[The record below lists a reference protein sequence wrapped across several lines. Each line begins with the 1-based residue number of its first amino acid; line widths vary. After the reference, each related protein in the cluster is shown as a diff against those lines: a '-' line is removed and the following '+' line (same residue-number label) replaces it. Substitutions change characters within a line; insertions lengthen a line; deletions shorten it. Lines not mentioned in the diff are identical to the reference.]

1 MLLKKPAV
9 IKLWYGG
16 KNMSTLVVVK
26 KNGIACIAADTL
38 TCFGNKKLSAT
49 YDTEPTKLLSTGDS
63 YIGLVGSAA
72 HNLVMESLFSNIK
85 KPPNFKNRLKIFESF
100 RKLHSRLKDDYF
112 LNPKE
117 DEQDPY
123 ESTQMDLFIANSYGI
138 FGVFSLREVFEYKKF
153 WAIGSGGEFAL
164 GAMYAA
170 YEQFDSAEDIARV
183 GVNAGIEFD
192 DGSDAPVECYS
203 INLNE

>member
-1 MLLKKPAV
+1 
-9 IKLWYGG
+9 
-16 KNMSTLVVVK
+16 MSTLVVVK
-26 KNGIACIAADTL
+26 KNGVACIAADTL

-49 YDTEPTKLLSTGDS
+49 YDAFPTKMLSAGDS

-72 HNLVMESLFSNIK
+72 HNLVVESLLFNMK
-85 KPPNFKNRLKIFESF
+85 KQPNFKNRLKIFESF

-123 ESTQMDLFIANSYGI
+123 ESTQMDLFIANRYGI
-138 FGVFSLREVFEYKKF
+138 FGVFSLREVFEYKQF

-164 GAMYAA
+164 GAMYAV
-170 YEQFDSAEDIARV
+170 YNELDSAEEIAKI

-192 DGSDAPVECYS
+192 DGSSVPVMTHCVDL
-203 INLNE
+203 IDN